1 MALRALPAR
10 WRHADHDPHTEQVT
24 LRSSEANMRCVAQ
37 AIVLVLLVGA
47 PPATAQPSLEDLK
60 ARATQGDYA
69 AQRSLAGCLSE
80 EAGGCPI
87 QPQPS
92 AVEACTWRM
101 IIVTSEHTGVTDADR
116 EAYQRDC
123 GFQTISQLE
132 QAAALAEAQRL
143 FSEIYKR
150 DMPVKLLL
158 QLAQ

>member
-1 MALRALPAR
+1 
-10 WRHADHDPHTEQVT
+10 
-24 LRSSEANMRCVAQ
+24 MRCVALSK
-37 AIVLVLLVGA
+37 VLVLLVGA
-47 PPATAQPSLEDLK
+47 PPAVAQPSLEDLK
-60 ARATQGDYA
+60 ARATQGDYT

-92 AVEACTWRM
+92 PVAACTWWM
-101 IIVTSEHTGVTDADR
+101 IIVTSEDPAIADADR